1 MKKLFWSAQLSEYY
15 TAVLNNEAM
24 AVDSLV
30 QDLDKF
36 PLIFATLVRW
46 CSTGFFS
53 AAQQQACCKLC
64 SSGSLQHIG
73 LPQLRSFF
81 TQTAYCS
88 GVRDILAN
96 LNDFHY

>member
-64 SSGSLQHIG
+64 SSGSLQVESGHEDDDDEGYLTGIS
-73 LPQLRSFF
+73 LKLRS
-81 TQTAYCS
+81 
-88 GVRDILAN
+88 
-96 LNDFHY
+96 